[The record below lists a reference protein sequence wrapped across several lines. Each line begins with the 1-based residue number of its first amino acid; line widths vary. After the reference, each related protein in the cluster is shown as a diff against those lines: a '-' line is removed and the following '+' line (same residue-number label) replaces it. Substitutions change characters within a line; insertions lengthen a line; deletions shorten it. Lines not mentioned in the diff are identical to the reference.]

1 MAEFIVAIELGSSV
15 FRGIAGKKNLD
26 GSITVQA
33 LVKEDAT
40 QCIRKGVVNNIDK
53 TATCLKNIVAKLSK
67 TMKQNISH
75 VYVGVGGQSV
85 RSVRNVIVKDLPTET
100 IVDGDIVDGLM
111 DSNRGMDYPD
121 LEILNVVT
129 QEYKVGNQYVVDP
142 VGIKGTRLEG
152 NFLNIAQRK
161 LFYSN
166 LNEAFDKAGIAIAE
180 IFPAPLVLADNV
192 LSESEKRGGCVLVDL
207 GADTTTV
214 SVYHKSLLRHLAV
227 IPLGGIN
234 VTKDITALK
243 MEEREAELLK
253 LKHGSAYTEIAD
265 MDPALTYSIDGER
278 TIESKQL
285 IELVEARVEEIVQ
298 NVWHQVPAEYVSKLL
313 GGIILTGG
321 GSNMKNI
328 ELAFKKYTH
337 MDKIRKARFVNLAI
351 KSNIADINK
360 HDTTLNTI
368 ISLLAKG
375 DMNCAG
381 GPIVHQQ
388 STGTD
393 LFGHT
398 TTTTPP
404 HPTTNGEGG
413 TQPHTGGDNGGNGG
427 NGGNNTQ
434 PTPPPAPEHT
444 HDPEPTPAPEK
455 SGFFSKFVK
464 KIKGFGGKI
473 LEAEE

>member
-15 FRGIAGKKNLD
+15 FRGIAGKKNPD

-192 LSESEKRGGCVLVDL
+192 LTESEKRGGCVLVDL

-227 IPLGGIN
+227 IPLGGN
-234 VTKDITALK
+234 NDTKDITALK

-381 GPIVHQQ
+381 GPIVHQPP
-388 STGTD
+388 TGTD
-393 LFGHT
+393 LFGQT
-398 TTTTPP
+398 TTTTTT

-427 NGGNNTQ
+427 NNTQ

-444 HDPEPTPAPEK
+444 PAPEPTPAHEK
-455 SGFFSKFVK
+455 SGFFSKLAQ

>member
-121 LEILNVVT
+121 LGILNVVT

-166 LNEAFDKAGIAIAE
+166 LNEAFDKADIAIAE

-227 IPLGGIN
+227 IPLGGNN

-381 GPIVHQQ
+381 GPIVHQPP
-388 STGTD
+388 TGTD
-393 LFGHT
+393 LFGQT
-398 TTTTPP
+398 TTTTTT

-427 NGGNNTQ
+427 NNTQ

-444 HDPEPTPAPEK
+444 PAPEPTPAHEK
-455 SGFFSKFVK
+455 SGFFSKLAQ

>member
-192 LSESEKRGGCVLVDL
+192 LTESEKRGGCVLVDL

-227 IPLGGIN
+227 IPLGGNN

-265 MDPALTYSIDGER
+265 MDPALTNSIDGER

-381 GPIVHQQ
+381 GPIVHQPP
-388 STGTD
+388 TGTD
-393 LFGHT
+393 LFGQT
-398 TTTTPP
+398 TTTTTT
-404 HPTTNGEGG
+404 HQTTNGEGG

-427 NGGNNTQ
+427 NNTQ

-444 HDPEPTPAPEK
+444 PAPEPTPAHEK
-455 SGFFSKFVK
+455 SGFFSKLAQ

>member
-15 FRGIAGKKNLD
+15 FRGIAGKKNLN

-227 IPLGGIN
+227 IPLGGNN

-337 MDKIRKARFVNLAI
+337 MDKIRKARFVNLAT

-381 GPIVHQQ
+381 GPIVHQP

-393 LFGHT
+393 LFGQT
-398 TTTTPP
+398 TTTTTT

-427 NGGNNTQ
+427 NNTQ

-444 HDPEPTPAPEK
+444 PAPEPTPAHEK
-455 SGFFSKFVK
+455 SGFFSKLAQ

>member
-192 LSESEKRGGCVLVDL
+192 LTESEKRGGCVLVDL

-227 IPLGGIN
+227 IPLGGNN

-381 GPIVHQQ
+381 GPIVHQPP
-388 STGTD
+388 TGTD
-393 LFGHT
+393 LFGQT
-398 TTTTPP
+398 TTTTTT
-404 HPTTNGEGG
+404 HQTTNGEGG

-427 NGGNNTQ
+427 NNTQ

-444 HDPEPTPAPEK
+444 PAPEPTPAHEK
-455 SGFFSKFVK
+455 SGFFSKLAQ
-464 KIKGFGGKI
+464 KIKGFGDKI
-473 LEAEE
+473 LAAEE

>member
-100 IVDGDIVDGLM
+100 IVDGDIVDRLM

-192 LSESEKRGGCVLVDL
+192 LTESEKRGGCVLVDL

-227 IPLGGIN
+227 IPLGGNN

-381 GPIVHQQ
+381 GPIVHQPP
-388 STGTD
+388 TGTD
-393 LFGHT
+393 LFGQT
-398 TTTTPP
+398 TTTTTT
-404 HPTTNGEGG
+404 HQTTNGEGG

-427 NGGNNTQ
+427 NNTQ

-444 HDPEPTPAPEK
+444 PAPEPTPAHEK
-455 SGFFSKFVK
+455 SGFFSKLAQ

-473 LEAEE
+473 LEADE

>member
-1 MAEFIVAIELGSSV
+1 MAEFFVAIELGSSV
-15 FRGIAGKKNLD
+15 FRGIAGKKDLD

-40 QCIRKGVVNNIDK
+40 QSIRKGVVNNIDK

-192 LSESEKRGGCVLVDL
+192 LTESEKRGGCVLVDL

-227 IPLGGIN
+227 IPLGGNN

-351 KSNIADINK
+351 KSNIDDIKK

-393 LFGHT
+393 LFGQT
-398 TTTTPP
+398 TTTTTT
-404 HPTTNGEGG
+404 HQTTNGEGG

-427 NGGNNTQ
+427 NNTQ

-444 HDPEPTPAPEK
+444 PAPEPTPAHEK
-455 SGFFSKFVK
+455 SGFFSKLAQ

>member
-15 FRGIAGKKNLD
+15 FRGIAGKKNPD

-192 LSESEKRGGCVLVDL
+192 LTESEKRGGCVLVDL

-227 IPLGGIN
+227 IPLGGNN

-393 LFGHT
+393 LFGQT
-398 TTTTPP
+398 TTTTTT

-427 NGGNNTQ
+427 NNTQ

-444 HDPEPTPAPEK
+444 PAPEPTPAHEK
-455 SGFFSKFVK
+455 SGFFSKLAQ

>member
-15 FRGIAGKKNLD
+15 FRGIAGKKNPD

-192 LSESEKRGGCVLVDL
+192 LTESEKRGGCVLVDL

-227 IPLGGIN
+227 IPLGGNN

-337 MDKIRKARFVNLAI
+337 IDKIRKARFVNLAI

-381 GPIVHQQ
+381 GPIVHQPP
-388 STGTD
+388 TGTD
-393 LFGHT
+393 LFGQT
-398 TTTTPP
+398 TTTTTT

-427 NGGNNTQ
+427 NNTQ

-444 HDPEPTPAPEK
+444 PAPEPTPAHEK
-455 SGFFSKFVK
+455 SGFFSKLAQ

>member
-75 VYVGVGGQSV
+75 VYAGVGGQSV

-100 IVDGDIVDGLM
+100 IVDGDIIDGLM

-192 LSESEKRGGCVLVDL
+192 LTESEKRGGCVLVDL

-227 IPLGGIN
+227 IPLGGNN

-381 GPIVHQQ
+381 GPIVHQPP
-388 STGTD
+388 TGTD
-393 LFGHT
+393 LFGQT
-398 TTTTPP
+398 TTTTTT
-404 HPTTNGEGG
+404 HQTTNGEGG

-427 NGGNNTQ
+427 NNTQ

-444 HDPEPTPAPEK
+444 PAPEPTPAHEK
-455 SGFFSKFVK
+455 SGFFSKLAQ

>member
-1 MAEFIVAIELGSSV
+1 MAEFFVAIELGSSV

-192 LSESEKRGGCVLVDL
+192 LTESEKRGGCVLVDL

-227 IPLGGIN
+227 IPLGGNN

-381 GPIVHQQ
+381 GPIVHQPP
-388 STGTD
+388 TGTD
-393 LFGHT
+393 LFGQT
-398 TTTTPP
+398 TTTTTT
-404 HPTTNGEGG
+404 HQTTNGEGG

-427 NGGNNTQ
+427 NNTQ

-444 HDPEPTPAPEK
+444 PAPEPTPAHEK
-455 SGFFSKFVK
+455 SGFFSKLAQ
-464 KIKGFGGKI
+464 KIKDIGGKI

>member
-26 GSITVQA
+26 GNITVQA

-192 LSESEKRGGCVLVDL
+192 LTESEKRGGCVLVDL

-227 IPLGGIN
+227 IPLGGNN

-393 LFGHT
+393 LFGQT
-398 TTTTPP
+398 TTTTTT
-404 HPTTNGEGG
+404 HSTTNGEGG

-427 NGGNNTQ
+427 NNTQ

-444 HDPEPTPAPEK
+444 PAPEPTPAHEK
-455 SGFFSKFVK
+455 SGFFSKLAQ

>member
-192 LSESEKRGGCVLVDL
+192 LTESEKRGGCVLVDL

-227 IPLGGIN
+227 IPLGGNN

-375 DMNCAG
+375 DMNFAG
-381 GPIVHQQ
+381 GPIVHQPP
-388 STGTD
+388 TGTD
-393 LFGHT
+393 LFGQT
-398 TTTTPP
+398 TTTTTT
-404 HPTTNGEGG
+404 HQTTNGEGG

-427 NGGNNTQ
+427 NNTQ

-444 HDPEPTPAPEK
+444 PAPEPTPAHEK
-455 SGFFSKFVK
+455 SGFFSKLAQ

>member
-192 LSESEKRGGCVLVDL
+192 LTESEKRGGCVLVDL

-227 IPLGGIN
+227 IPLGGNN

-381 GPIVHQQ
+381 GPIVHQPP
-388 STGTD
+388 TGTD
-393 LFGHT
+393 LFGQT
-398 TTTTPP
+398 TTTTTT
-404 HPTTNGEGG
+404 HQTTNGEGG

-427 NGGNNTQ
+427 NNTQ

-444 HDPEPTPAPEK
+444 PAPEPTPAHEK
-455 SGFFSKFVK
+455 SGFFSKLAQ
-464 KIKGFGGKI
+464 KIKDLGGKI

>member
-15 FRGIAGKKNLD
+15 FRGIAGKKNPD

-192 LSESEKRGGCVLVDL
+192 LTESEKRGGCVLVDL

-227 IPLGGIN
+227 IPLGGNN

-381 GPIVHQQ
+381 GPIVHQPP
-388 STGTD
+388 TGTD
-393 LFGHT
+393 LFGQT
-398 TTTTPP
+398 TTTTTT

-427 NGGNNTQ
+427 NNTQ

-444 HDPEPTPAPEK
+444 PAPEPTPAHEK
-455 SGFFSKFVK
+455 SGFFSKLAQ

>member
-192 LSESEKRGGCVLVDL
+192 LTESEKRGGCVLVDL

-227 IPLGGIN
+227 IPLGGNN

-360 HDTTLNTI
+360 HDTTFNTI

-381 GPIVHQQ
+381 GPIVHQPP
-388 STGTD
+388 TGTD
-393 LFGHT
+393 LFGQT
-398 TTTTPP
+398 TTTTTT
-404 HPTTNGEGG
+404 HQTTNGEGG

-427 NGGNNTQ
+427 NNTQ

-444 HDPEPTPAPEK
+444 PAPEPTPAHEK
-455 SGFFSKFVK
+455 SGFFSKLAQ

>member
-40 QCIRKGVVNNIDK
+40 QSIRKGVVNNIDK

-192 LSESEKRGGCVLVDL
+192 LTESEKRGGCVLVDL

-227 IPLGGIN
+227 IPLGGNN

-351 KSNIADINK
+351 KSNIDDIKK

-393 LFGHT
+393 LFGQT
-398 TTTTPP
+398 TTTTTT
-404 HPTTNGEGG
+404 HQTTNGEGG

-427 NGGNNTQ
+427 NNTQ

-444 HDPEPTPAPEK
+444 PAPEPTPAHEK
-455 SGFFSKFVK
+455 SGFFSKLAQ

>member
-15 FRGIAGKKNLD
+15 FRGIAGKKNPD

-192 LSESEKRGGCVLVDL
+192 LTESEKRGGCVLVDL
-207 GADTTTV
+207 GADTTTM

-227 IPLGGIN
+227 IPLGGNN

-381 GPIVHQQ
+381 GPIVHQPP
-388 STGTD
+388 TGTD
-393 LFGHT
+393 LFGQT
-398 TTTTPP
+398 TTTTTT
-404 HPTTNGEGG
+404 HQTTNGEGG

-427 NGGNNTQ
+427 NNTQ

-444 HDPEPTPAPEK
+444 PAPEPTPAHEK
-455 SGFFSKFVK
+455 SGFFSKLAQ

>member
-26 GSITVQA
+26 GSIITVQA

-192 LSESEKRGGCVLVDL
+192 LTESEKRGGCVLVDL

-227 IPLGGIN
+227 IPLGGNN

-381 GPIVHQQ
+381 GPIVHQP

-404 HPTTNGEGG
+404 HQTTNGEGG

-427 NGGNNTQ
+427 NNTQ

-444 HDPEPTPAPEK
+444 PAPEPTPAHEK
-455 SGFFSKFVK
+455 SGFFSKLAQ

>member
-15 FRGIAGKKNLD
+15 FRGIAGKKKLD

-227 IPLGGIN
+227 IPLGGNN

-381 GPIVHQQ
+381 GPIVHQPP
-388 STGTD
+388 TGTD
-393 LFGHT
+393 LFDQT
-398 TTTTPP
+398 TTTTTT
-404 HPTTNGEGG
+404 HQTTNGEGG

-427 NGGNNTQ
+427 NNTQ

-444 HDPEPTPAPEK
+444 PAPEPTPAHEK
-455 SGFFSKFVK
+455 SGFFSKLAQ

>member
-15 FRGIAGKKNLD
+15 FRGIAGKKSLD

-192 LSESEKRGGCVLVDL
+192 LTESEKRGGCVLVDL

-227 IPLGGIN
+227 IPLGGNN

-381 GPIVHQQ
+381 GPIVHQPP
-388 STGTD
+388 TGTD
-393 LFGHT
+393 LFGQT
-398 TTTTPP
+398 TTTTTT
-404 HPTTNGEGG
+404 HQTTNGEGG

-427 NGGNNTQ
+427 NNTQ

-444 HDPEPTPAPEK
+444 PAPEPTPAHEK
-455 SGFFSKFVK
+455 SGFFSKLAQ

>member
-192 LSESEKRGGCVLVDL
+192 LTESEKRGGCVLVDL

-227 IPLGGIN
+227 IPLGGNN

-381 GPIVHQQ
+381 GPIVHQPP
-388 STGTD
+388 TGTD
-393 LFGHT
+393 LFAQT
-398 TTTTPP
+398 TTTTTT
-404 HPTTNGEGG
+404 HQTTNGEGG

-427 NGGNNTQ
+427 NNTQ

-444 HDPEPTPAPEK
+444 PAPEPTPAHEK
-455 SGFFSKFVK
+455 SGFFSKLAQ

>member
-100 IVDGDIVDGLM
+100 IVDGNIVDGLM

-192 LSESEKRGGCVLVDL
+192 LTESEKRGGCVLVDL

-227 IPLGGIN
+227 IPLGGNN

-278 TIESKQL
+278 TIESKQI

-381 GPIVHQQ
+381 GPIVHQPP
-388 STGTD
+388 TGTD
-393 LFGHT
+393 LFGQT
-398 TTTTPP
+398 TTTTTT
-404 HPTTNGEGG
+404 HQTTNGEGG

-427 NGGNNTQ
+427 NNTQ

-444 HDPEPTPAPEK
+444 PAPEPTPAHEK
-455 SGFFSKFVK
+455 SGFFSKLAQ
-464 KIKGFGGKI
+464 KIKRFGDKI

>member
-15 FRGIAGKKNLD
+15 FRGIAGKKNPD

-192 LSESEKRGGCVLVDL
+192 LTESEKRGGCVLVDL

-227 IPLGGIN
+227 IPLGGNN

-298 NVWHQVPAEYVSKLL
+298 NVWHQVSAEYVSKLL

-351 KSNIADINK
+351 KSNIDDIKK
-360 HDTTLNTI
+360 HDITLNTI

-393 LFGHT
+393 LFGQT
-398 TTTTPP
+398 TTTTTT
-404 HPTTNGEGG
+404 HSTTNGEGG

-427 NGGNNTQ
+427 NNTQ

-444 HDPEPTPAPEK
+444 PAPEPTPAHEK
-455 SGFFSKFVK
+455 SGFFSKLAQ

>member
-15 FRGIAGKKNLD
+15 FRGIAGKKNFD

-192 LSESEKRGGCVLVDL
+192 LTESEKRGGCVLVDL

-227 IPLGGIN
+227 IPLGGNN

-381 GPIVHQQ
+381 GPIVHQPP
-388 STGTD
+388 TGTD
-393 LFGHT
+393 LFGQT
-398 TTTTPP
+398 TTTTTT
-404 HPTTNGEGG
+404 HQTTNGEGG

-427 NGGNNTQ
+427 NNTQ

-444 HDPEPTPAPEK
+444 PAPEPTPAHEK
-455 SGFFSKFVK
+455 SGFFSKLAQ

>member
-227 IPLGGIN
+227 IPLGGNN

-278 TIESKQL
+278 TIESKQHH
-285 IELVEARVEEIVQ
+285 R
-298 NVWHQVPAEYVSKLL
+298 
-313 GGIILTGG
+313 TGG
-321 GSNMKNI
+321 G
-328 ELAFKKYTH
+328 T
-337 MDKIRKARFVNLAI
+337 R
-351 KSNIADINK
+351 
-360 HDTTLNTI
+360 
-368 ISLLAKG
+368 
-375 DMNCAG
+375 
-381 GPIVHQQ
+381 
-388 STGTD
+388 
-393 LFGHT
+393 
-398 TTTTPP
+398 
-404 HPTTNGEGG
+404 
-413 TQPHTGGDNGGNGG
+413 GGDCAERVASGARGVCQQTSGWHHPHG
-427 NGGNNTQ
+427 WRFQHEEHRAGFQEIHAHGQDTQ
-434 PTPPPAPEHT
+434 GALRQPGHQVQ
-444 HDPEPTPAPEK
+444 HRRHQ
-455 SGFFSKFVK
+455 
-464 KIKGFGGKI
+464 
-473 LEAEE
+473 

>member
-192 LSESEKRGGCVLVDL
+192 LTESEKRGGCVLVDL

-227 IPLGGIN
+227 IPLGGNN

-381 GPIVHQQ
+381 GPIVHQPP
-388 STGTD
+388 TGTD
-393 LFGHT
+393 LFGQT
-398 TTTTPP
+398 TTTTTT
-404 HPTTNGEGG
+404 HQTTNGEGG

-427 NGGNNTQ
+427 NNTQ

-444 HDPEPTPAPEK
+444 PAPEPTPAHEK
-455 SGFFSKFVK
+455 SGFFSKLAQ
-464 KIKGFGGKI
+464 KIKGIGGKI

>member
-15 FRGIAGKKNLD
+15 FRGIAGKKNPD

-227 IPLGGIN
+227 IPLGGNN

-381 GPIVHQQ
+381 GPIVHQPP
-388 STGTD
+388 TGTD
-393 LFGHT
+393 LFGQT
-398 TTTTPP
+398 TTTTTT

-427 NGGNNTQ
+427 NNTQ

-444 HDPEPTPAPEK
+444 PAPEPTPAHEK
-455 SGFFSKFVK
+455 SGFFSKLAQ

>member
-1 MAEFIVAIELGSSV
+1 M
-15 FRGIAGKKNLD
+15 
-26 GSITVQA
+26 QA

-192 LSESEKRGGCVLVDL
+192 LTESEKRGGCVLVDL

-214 SVYHKSLLRHLAV
+214 SVYHKSLLRHLGSHPPGRQQRHQGYHGTEDGRAR
-227 IPLGGIN
+227 GR
-234 VTKDITALK
+234 TAGSSST
-243 MEEREAELLK
+243 
-253 LKHGSAYTEIAD
+253 GSAYTEIAD

-298 NVWHQVPAEYVSKLL
+298 NVWHQVAAEYVSKLL

-337 MDKIRKARFVNLAI
+337 MDKIRKARFVNL
-351 KSNIADINK
+351 
-360 HDTTLNTI
+360 
-368 ISLLAKG
+368 G
-375 DMNCAG
+375 
-381 GPIVHQQ
+381 HQVQ
-388 STGTD
+388 
-393 LFGHT
+393 HRR
-398 TTTTPP
+398 
-404 HPTTNGEGG
+404 H
-413 TQPHTGGDNGGNGG
+413 Q
-427 NGGNNTQ
+427 
-434 PTPPPAPEHT
+434 
-444 HDPEPTPAPEK
+444 
-455 SGFFSKFVK
+455 
-464 KIKGFGGKI
+464 
-473 LEAEE
+473 

>member
-227 IPLGGIN
+227 IPLGGNN

-328 ELAFKKYTH
+328 ELAFRKYTH

-393 LFGHT
+393 LFGQT
-398 TTTTPP
+398 TTTTTT

-427 NGGNNTQ
+427 NNTQ
-434 PTPPPAPEHT
+434 PTPPPAPGPT
-444 HDPEPTPAPEK
+444 PALEPTPVPEK
-455 SGFFSKFVK
+455 SGFFSKLANK
-464 KIKGFGGKI
+464 LKGFGGKI

>member
-192 LSESEKRGGCVLVDL
+192 LTESEKRGGCVLVDL

-227 IPLGGIN
+227 IPLGGNN

-243 MEEREAELLK
+243 MEECEAELLK

-381 GPIVHQQ
+381 GPIVHQPP
-388 STGTD
+388 TGTD
-393 LFGHT
+393 LFGQT
-398 TTTTPP
+398 TTTTTT
-404 HPTTNGEGG
+404 HQTTNGEGG

-427 NGGNNTQ
+427 NNTQ

-444 HDPEPTPAPEK
+444 PAPEPTPAHEK
-455 SGFFSKFVK
+455 SGFFSKLAQ

>member
-227 IPLGGIN
+227 IPLGGNN

-393 LFGHT
+393 LFGQT
-398 TTTTPP
+398 TTTTTT

-427 NGGNNTQ
+427 NNTQ
-434 PTPPPAPEHT
+434 PTPPPAPGPT
-444 HDPEPTPAPEK
+444 PALEPTPVPEK
-455 SGFFSKFVK
+455 SGFFSKLANK
-464 KIKGFGGKI
+464 LKGFGGKI

>member
-15 FRGIAGKKNLD
+15 FRGIAGKKNPD

-192 LSESEKRGGCVLVDL
+192 LTESEKRGGCVLVDL

-227 IPLGGIN
+227 IPLGGNN

-351 KSNIADINK
+351 KSNIDDIKK

-393 LFGHT
+393 LFGQT
-398 TTTTPP
+398 TTTTTT
-404 HPTTNGEGG
+404 HQTTNGEGG

-427 NGGNNTQ
+427 NNTQ

-444 HDPEPTPAPEK
+444 PAPEPTPAHEK
-455 SGFFSKFVK
+455 SGFFSKLAQ

>member
-227 IPLGGIN
+227 IPLGGNN

-381 GPIVHQQ
+381 GPIVHQPP
-388 STGTD
+388 TGTD
-393 LFGHT
+393 LFGQT
-398 TTTTPP
+398 TTTTTT

-427 NGGNNTQ
+427 NNTQ
-434 PTPPPAPEHT
+434 PTPPLAPEHT
-444 HDPEPTPAPEK
+444 PAPEPTPAHEK
-455 SGFFSKFVK
+455 SGFFSKLAQ

>member
-15 FRGIAGKKNLD
+15 FRGIAGKKNPD

-227 IPLGGIN
+227 IPLGGNN
-234 VTKDITALK
+234 VTKAITALK

-393 LFGHT
+393 LFGQT
-398 TTTTPP
+398 TTTTTT

-427 NGGNNTQ
+427 NNTQ
-434 PTPPPAPEHT
+434 PTPPPAPGPT
-444 HDPEPTPAPEK
+444 PAPEPTPVPEK
-455 SGFFSKFVK
+455 SGFFSKLANK
-464 KIKGFGGKI
+464 LKGFGGKI

>member
-227 IPLGGIN
+227 IPLGGNN

-381 GPIVHQQ
+381 GPIVHQPP
-388 STGTD
+388 TGTD
-393 LFGHT
+393 LFGQT
-398 TTTTPP
+398 TTTTTT
-404 HPTTNGEGG
+404 HQTTNGEGG
-413 TQPHTGGDNGGNGG
+413 TQPHTGGDNGGNS
-427 NGGNNTQ
+427 GNNTQ

-444 HDPEPTPAPEK
+444 PAPEPTPAHEK
-455 SGFFSKFVK
+455 SGFFSKLAQ

>member
-75 VYVGVGGQSV
+75 VHVGVGGQSV

-152 NFLNIAQRK
+152 HFLNIAQRK

-192 LSESEKRGGCVLVDL
+192 LTESEKRGGCVLVDL

-227 IPLGGIN
+227 IPLGGNN

-298 NVWHQVPAEYVSKLL
+298 NVWHQVPAEFVSKLL

-375 DMNCAG
+375 DMNRAG
-381 GPIVHQQ
+381 GPIVHQP

-393 LFGHT
+393 LFGQT
-398 TTTTPP
+398 TTTTTT
-404 HPTTNGEGG
+404 HQTTNGEGG

-427 NGGNNTQ
+427 NNTQ
-434 PTPPPAPEHT
+434 PTPPPAPG
-444 HDPEPTPAPEK
+444 PTPAPEPTSAHEK
-455 SGFFSKFVK
+455 SGFFSKLAQ

>member
-15 FRGIAGKKNLD
+15 FRGIAGKKNPD

-53 TATCLKNIVAKLSK
+53 TATCLKNIMAKLSK

-192 LSESEKRGGCVLVDL
+192 LTESEKRGGCVLVDL

-227 IPLGGIN
+227 IPLGGNN

-381 GPIVHQQ
+381 GPIVHQPP
-388 STGTD
+388 TGTD
-393 LFGHT
+393 LFGQT
-398 TTTTPP
+398 TTTTTT
-404 HPTTNGEGG
+404 HQTTNGEGG

-427 NGGNNTQ
+427 NNTQ

-444 HDPEPTPAPEK
+444 PAPEPTPAHEK
-455 SGFFSKFVK
+455 SGFFSKLAQ